1 MIFPKNKIRLRYRVN
16 YIIKRM
22 KALQIKYLSIKT
34 AYFVLCRKKSLKTS
48 TEPKCSSKCF

>member
-34 AYFVLCRKKSLKTS
+34 AYFVSCRKKSLKTS
-48 TEPKCSSKCF
+48 TEPICSS